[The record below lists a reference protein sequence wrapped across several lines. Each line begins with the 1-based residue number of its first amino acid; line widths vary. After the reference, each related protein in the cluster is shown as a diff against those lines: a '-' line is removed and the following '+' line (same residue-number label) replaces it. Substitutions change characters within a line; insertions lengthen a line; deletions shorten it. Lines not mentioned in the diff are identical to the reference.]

1 MKRADF
7 GSASYPKNNYLYNGK
22 ELNSD
27 KMPSEALDW
36 YDYGARF
43 YDPQIARW
51 MTVDPAAEKM
61 RRVSPYSY
69 GFNNPIRFI
78 DPDGMVP
85 DEWKY
90 TFNLEGQENLE
101 RVSNKGGNTTQYVQ
115 MNWEVNGKTVDL
127 GTRVYQTN
135 NNESNVGVAIHGG
148 NYQGTSGWWS
158 NASGKVDNVY
168 PEAVLLGF
176 AQAGLKSLT
185 KSVLNSVDD
194 VSASQTSKLFHYT
207 TDASAVNISK
217 TGLNL
222 PSDKFVYTTTKA
234 DLSPVQA
241 QIELALK
248 PNRGHPNA
256 LFELDVKGLSKAGIN
271 PVVGP
276 KPVTGGNFG
285 AGGGIEVLFNKPI
298 PPGYLNR
305 IK

>member
-1 MKRADF
+1 M
-7 GSASYPKNNYLYNGK
+7 
-22 ELNSD
+22 
-27 KMPSEALDW
+27 
-36 YDYGARF
+36 
-43 YDPQIARW
+43 DPF
-51 MTVDPAAEKM
+51 AEKM
-61 RRVSPYSY
+61 RKFSPYSY
-69 GFNNPIRFI
+69 VFDNPLRFI

-101 RVSNKGGNTTQYVQ
+101 RVSNKGGNTIQYVQ
-115 MNWEVNGKTVDL
+115 MNWEGKEETFDL

-135 NNESNVGVAIHGG
+135 NNDINVGVAVHGG
-148 NYQGTSGWWS
+148 DYQGSAGWWQ
-158 NASGKVDNVY
+158 NASGRIDNVY
-168 PEAVLLGF
+168 PEAVLVGF

-194 VSASQTSKLFHYT
+194 VSASQNSKLFHYT
-207 TDASAVNISK
+207 PDASAGNISK

-222 PSDKFVYTTTKA
+222 SSDKFVYTTTKA
-234 DLSPVQA
+234 DLSPIQA

-248 PNRGHPNA
+248 PNRGYPNA
-256 LFELDVKGLSKAGIN
+256 LFELDVKGLSKAGIK

-298 PPGYLNR
+298 PPEYLNR